1 VSDPAAGRPAGPAPV
16 LVLGIGNELLTD
28 EGVGVFAARRL
39 AERAP
44 PGVDVLPA
52 GTLGLQLLTE
62 IVGRHAVLVLDAVMR
77 EGLAPGDIVVLD
89 VDEVPADAAPGLSV
103 HQLDVTDALRVAELA
118 GGAPARATVVGIV
131 PASLGPGVGLSDVVA
146 ARLDDLLAEADRVLA
161 GWGVPARA

>member
-1 VSDPAAGRPAGPAPV
+1 MSGHLSPPAPV

-28 EGVGVFAARRL
+28 EGVGVLAARRL
-39 AERAP
+39 AEHAP

-62 IVGRHAVLVLDAVMR
+62 IVGREAVLVLDAVLG

-89 VDEVPADAAPGLSV
+89 VDEVPGAAAPGLSV

-118 GGAPARATVVGIV
+118 GGAPTRATVVGIV
-131 PASLGPGVGLSDVVA
+131 PASLEPGVGLSDVVA
-146 ARLDDLLAEADRVLA
+146 ARLDDLLAAAERVLA
-161 GWGVPARA
+161 GWGVGASA

>member
-1 VSDPAAGRPAGPAPV
+1 MSDPATGRPAPV

-28 EGVGVFAARRL
+28 EGVGVLAARRL

-62 IVGRHAVLVLDAVMR
+62 IVGREAVLVLDAVMG
-77 EGLAPGDIVVLD
+77 EGLAPGDVVALD
-89 VDEVPADAAPGLSV
+89 VEEVPADAAPGLSV

-118 GGAPARATVVGIV
+118 GAAPVRAVVVGIV
-131 PASLGPGVGLSDVVA
+131 PASLEPGVGLSDVVA
-146 ARLDDLLAEADRVLA
+146 ARLDDLLAEVERVLA
-161 GWGVPARA
+161 GWGVPLRA